1 MNREKGAVKLA
12 ESFINENAR
21 GKMIVICSASGGT
34 GRTAVTVNLA
44 AMLAKRKVKV
54 DILDADWQ
62 FGDIAMAL
70 NLEPAVTI
78 KEIAEKQDR
87 RNARN
92 YSILHSTGI
101 RVLAAPDR
109 PEYADMI
116 TSDVLE
122 ATVSALLSET
132 QVLLAETQAG
142 LNDRNIQLMEMADI
156 ILLMTTPGIG
166 SLKNTKLMA
175 ETLEAL
181 ELKDKVRLLVNQ
193 KAGSNAIKD
202 SMIPKL
208 VGVEPFY
215 FLPLEKT
222 QLASS
227 LDLGEPIVLSHPKLR
242 FSKGIEGLAERLYP
256 QEKQSADSNFIRL
269 FQKKITGVRGRVDE
283 LIGKNSIE
291 ESEGIQKNQ

>member
-1 MNREKGAVKLA
+1 MA
-12 ESFINENAR
+12 ESFINDSAR
-21 GKMIVICSASGGT
+21 GKMIVICSAAGGT

-44 AMLAKRKVKV
+44 AMLAKRKMKV

-78 KEIAEKQDR
+78 KEIAERQDN

-92 YSILHSTGI
+92 YSIPHPTGI
-101 RVLAAPDR
+101 RVLAAPNR

-122 ATVSALLSET
+122 ETVSALLSET

-142 LNDRNIQLMEMADI
+142 LNDRNLQLMEMADI

-175 ETLEAL
+175 ETLETL
-181 ELKDKVRLLVNQ
+181 ELKDKVRLVVNQ
-193 KAGSNAIKD
+193 KARSSAIKD

-208 VGVEPFY
+208 VGVEPFF
-215 FLPLEKT
+215 FLPSEKT

-269 FQKKITGVRGRVDE
+269 LQKKITGVRGRVDE

-291 ESEGIQKNQ
+291 ESKGIQKNQ

>member
-1 MNREKGAVKLA
+1 MAGTFKDNYK
-12 ESFINENAR
+12 R

-44 AMLAKRKVKV
+44 AMLAKRKMKV

-78 KEIAEKQDR
+78 KEIAEKQDSK
-87 RNARN
+87 NARN
-92 YSILHSTGI
+92 YTSIHSTGI
-101 RVLAAPDR
+101 GVLAAPDR

-122 ATVSALLSET
+122 ATVSALLSEA
-132 QVLLAETQAG
+132 QVLLAETEGG
-142 LNDRNIQLMEMADI
+142 LTDRNLQLMEMADI
-156 ILLMTTPGIG
+156 ILLITTPGIG
-166 SLKNTKLMA
+166 SLKNTKLMI

-181 ELKDKVRLLVNQ
+181 ELKDKVKLVVNQ
-193 KAGSNAIKD
+193 KDRSYAIKA

-208 VGVEPFY
+208 VGVEPFF
-215 FLPLEKT
+215 FLPSEKT
-222 QLASS
+222 QLANS

-256 QEKQSADSNFIRL
+256 QEKQSADSGFLKL

-291 ESEGIQKNQ
+291 ESKGIQKNQ

>member
-1 MNREKGAVKLA
+1 MA
-12 ESFINENAR
+12 ESFINDNSR

-44 AMLAKRKVKV
+44 AVLAKRKMKV

-78 KEIAEKQDR
+78 KEIAEKQDS

-92 YSILHSTGI
+92 YSIFHSTGI

-122 ATVSALLSET
+122 ATVSALLPET
-132 QVLLAETQAG
+132 QVLLAETEAG
-142 LNDRNIQLMEMADI
+142 LTDRNLQLMEMADI
-156 ILLMTTPGIG
+156 VLLITTPGIG
-166 SLKNTKLMA
+166 SLKNTKLMV

-202 SMIPKL
+202 SMVPKL

-215 FLPLEKT
+215 FLQSEKT

-227 LDLGEPIVLSHPKLR
+227 LDLGEPIVLSHPKLG
-242 FSKGIEGLAERLYP
+242 FSKGIEGLAEMLFP
-256 QEKQSADSNFIRL
+256 QEKQFRDSSFLRL
-269 FQKKITGVRGRVDE
+269 LQKKITGVRGRVDE
-283 LIGKNSIE
+283 IIGKNSIE
-291 ESEGIQKNQ
+291 ESKGIQKNQ

>member
-1 MNREKGAVKLA
+1 LA

-21 GKMIVICSASGGT
+21 GKMIVICGASGGT

-44 AMLAKRKVKV
+44 AILAKRKIKV

-78 KEIAEKQDR
+78 KEVAEKQDS

-132 QVLLAETQAG
+132 QVLLAETEAG
-142 LNDRNIQLMEMADI
+142 LTDRNLQLMEMADI
-156 ILLMTTPGIG
+156 ILLITTPGIG

-193 KAGSNAIKD
+193 KAGSYAIKD

-208 VGVEPFY
+208 VEVEPFY
-215 FLPLEKT
+215 FLPSEKT

-256 QEKQSADSNFIRL
+256 QEKQSADSGFLKLI
-269 FQKKITGVRGRVDE
+269 QKKITGVRGRVDE

-291 ESEGIQKNQ
+291 ESKGIQKNQ

>member
-1 MNREKGAVKLA
+1 MA
-12 ESFINENAR
+12 ESFINDNAQ
-21 GKMIVICSASGGT
+21 GKMIVICSAAGGT
-34 GRTAVTVNLA
+34 GRTAVTVNVA
-44 AMLAKRKVKV
+44 AVLAKRKMKV

-78 KEIAEKQDR
+78 KEIAEKQDS

-92 YSILHSTGI
+92 YSMLHSAGI
-101 RVLAAPDR
+101 GVLAAPDR

-122 ATVSALLSET
+122 ATVRALLSET
-132 QVLLAETQAG
+132 QILLAETQTG
-142 LNDRNIQLMEMADI
+142 LNDRNLQLMEMADI
-156 ILLMTTPGIG
+156 ILLITTPGIG
-166 SLKNTKLMA
+166 SLKNTKLMI
-175 ETLEAL
+175 ETLEEL
-181 ELKDKVRLLVNQ
+181 ELKDKVNLVVNQ
-193 KAGSNAIKD
+193 KDRSYAIKA

-208 VGVEPFY
+208 VGVEPFF
-215 FLPLEKT
+215 FLPSEKT
-222 QLASS
+222 QLANS

-256 QEKQSADSNFIRL
+256 QEKQSADSGFLKL

-291 ESEGIQKNQ
+291 ESKGIQKNQ

>member
-1 MNREKGAVKLA
+1 MA